1 MKVRTEQLTGAA
13 LDWAVARA
21 EGLTVFVGMNHTL
34 TGPAVRELGVEDE
47 PVFSPST
54 DWLFVGALIEREEIA
69 VMPTDRGWFTS
80 MSDTNEEEGTVV
92 NFSKRAA
99 SPLISALRCFV
110 SRKIGDEVDLP
121 DELVEIAPPTPCL
134 PDNHVDSQCLT
145 GNALNWVVARCVD
158 QPVFWHAQDRALY
171 MGDGPGGD
179 LEYNPETN
187 WEQGGPLINHYRID
201 SSWDEG
207 TLTWSAFTDSYMAR
221 GSTALQAAM
230 RALVTSHHGDT
241 VVVPTELL
249 QDAQV
254 IGLDKDGNT
263 ICWNAETAQPYNSG
277 APY

>member
-1 MKVRTEQLTGAA
+1 MKVKTENLTGAA
-13 LDWAVARA
+13 LDWVVATLQNVEIDEQNKPIWFGDEDSFSPRVEYKPSTEWPIGGPLMER
-21 EGLTVFVGMNHTL
+21 EGLTIAHQNDRWAAQTDDDVFAY
-34 TGPAVRELGVEDE
+34 GP
-47 PVFSPST
+47 T
-54 DWLFVGALIEREEIA
+54 MLIAAMRCYVA
-69 VMPTDRGWFTS
+69 
-80 MSDTNEEEGTVV
+80 
-92 NFSKRAA
+92 SKM
-99 SPLISALRCFV
+99 
-110 SRKIGDEVDLP
+110 GDEVDLP
-121 DELVEIAPPTPCL
+121 DELVEIGPTPCM
-134 PDNHVDSQCLT
+134 PVTHVDSQCLT
-145 GNALNWVVARCVD
+145 GHALNWVVARCVD

-263 ICWNAETAQPYNSG
+263 IFWNAQTAQPYNSG
-277 APY
+277 APH